1 MTLPLDLMYG
11 YAPSSAHDPA
21 ILSAEASLQIG
32 ATLYLPGSTL
42 ANTFPI
48 LLRLPSWMPGASFKR
63 KAALVKRL
71 TEETIRIPWEYVQ
84 MQVVSLACS
93 RPHRIVSIIF

>member
-11 YAPSSAHDPA
+11 YSPRSASDPA
-21 ILSAEASLQIG
+21 ILSAEESLQVG

-48 LLRLPSWMPGASFKR
+48 LLRLPDWMPGASFKR
-63 KAALVKRL
+63 KAAHVKKL
-71 TEETIRIPWEYVQ
+71 TEETIRIPWQYVQ
-84 MQVVSLACS
+84 KQVVSYSLHAS
-93 RPHRIVSIIF
+93 SDNANQL